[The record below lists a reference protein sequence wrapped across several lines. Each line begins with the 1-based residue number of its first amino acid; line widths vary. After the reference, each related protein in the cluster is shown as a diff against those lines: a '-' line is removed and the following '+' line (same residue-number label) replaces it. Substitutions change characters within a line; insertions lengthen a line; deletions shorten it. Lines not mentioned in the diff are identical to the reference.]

1 LLGFIGEIVHANIQR
16 PFNSMS
22 GITRFA
28 FSSRIKTDETGT
40 TPLAALVAGE
50 I

>member
-1 LLGFIGEIVHANIQR
+1 MQTFKGHSTACL
-16 PFNSMS
+16 